1 MVSSDPGKISQPETR
16 KSNLLLL
23 AVLALGAFVILVA
36 VIVIALFILPA
47 SPTPNETSAS
57 ITGTGLPA
65 YSGATRIELT
75 KAEREAVLK
84 QQFINSQEFGLN
96 LALDLYT
103 VKGSD
108 REIALSYYNQE
119 LNKSG
124 WMSYDKENK
133 GASGGNIYLKNNKIA
148 FVIYASGR
156 SFANSAGTLAKKIR
170 PEDTVL
176 MVMLGEADFT
186 KLPPKRQY

>member
-23 AVLALGAFVILVA
+23 AALALGAFVILVA

-47 SPTPNETSAS
+47 SPAPNETSSS

-65 YSGATRIELT
+65 YSGATRMELT

>member
-1 MVSSDPGKISQPETR
+1 MISSNPSKLTQPETR
-16 KSNLLLL
+16 NSNLFLL
-23 AVLALGAFVILVA
+23 AVLAFGAIVILAA
-36 VIVIALFILPA
+36 VVIIALFILPA
-47 SPTPNETSAS
+47 SPSSETSSA

-65 YSGATRIELT
+65 YSGATRIDLT
-75 KAEREAVLK
+75 KAERETVLK
-84 QQFINSQEFGLN
+84 QQFLNSQEFGLN

-103 VKGSD
+103 LKGSD
-108 REIALSYYNQE
+108 REVALGYYNQE
-119 LNKSG
+119 LNKMG
-124 WMSYDKENK
+124 WMIYDKENR

-148 FVIYASGR
+148 FVINASGR
-156 SFANSAGTLAKKIR
+156 SFANSAGTLAKKIK